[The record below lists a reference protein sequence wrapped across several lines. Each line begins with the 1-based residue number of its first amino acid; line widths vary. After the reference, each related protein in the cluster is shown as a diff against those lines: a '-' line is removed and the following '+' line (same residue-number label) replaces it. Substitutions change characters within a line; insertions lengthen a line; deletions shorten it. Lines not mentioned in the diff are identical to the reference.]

1 MMMIYW
7 IDFSRRPHLM
17 TIKTILVLCM
27 MGMLTGCFSV
37 SSLKDP
43 FGAYEAKVTVA
54 QYDRDARIA
63 EAENAAWASVG
74 SAQAWSN
81 TVPTVALIVGVSV
94 AVVVYIHWHGRI
106 TLARVQSGELP
117 QPWTRPQVGDAH
129 LEELKTIAA
138 QRNQQFKVVNGIALL
153 IDKKTGAIVKQ
164 RPL

>member
-1 MMMIYW
+1 MTHKYLLLLW
-7 IDFSRRPHLM
+7 ITACL
-17 TIKTILVLCM
+17 
-27 MGMLTGCFSV
+27 LTGCLHP

-43 FGAYEAKVTVA
+43 FGAYAVQEAIADRNAQAVETVA
-54 QYDRDARIA
+54 QYDRDARII
-63 EAENAAWASVG
+63 EAEKRAWASVDRAR
-74 SAQAWSN
+74 SWAN
-81 TVPTVALIVGVSV
+81 ILPTIVLMICLCVVG
-94 AVVVYIHWHGRI
+94 VVYIHWNGQI

-117 QPWTRPQVGDAH
+117 QPRPRSQVSDAH